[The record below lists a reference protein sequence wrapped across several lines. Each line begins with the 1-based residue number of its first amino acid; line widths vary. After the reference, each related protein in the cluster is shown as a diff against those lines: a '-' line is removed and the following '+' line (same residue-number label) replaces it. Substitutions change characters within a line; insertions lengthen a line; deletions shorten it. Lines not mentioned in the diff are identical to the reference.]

1 MQQADIKLDEQNV
14 SVMHKDIKINQTT
27 CGEMKSSLFLNDWSR
42 DNEEVSDDEDTFVT
56 NQ

>member
-1 MQQADIKLDEQNV
+1 MQQVDIKLDEQNV
-14 SVMHKDIKINQTT
+14 SIMQRDIKINQTT